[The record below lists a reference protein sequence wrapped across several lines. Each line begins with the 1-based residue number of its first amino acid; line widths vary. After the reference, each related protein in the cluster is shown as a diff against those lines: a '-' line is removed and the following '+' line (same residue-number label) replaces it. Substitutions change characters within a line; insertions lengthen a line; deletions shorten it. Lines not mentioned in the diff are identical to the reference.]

1 MNSNNDN
8 NGRTKVLALVNEQV
22 GAKKPKKGRKVSK
35 DVEDILNDA
44 KQAAFLQT
52 TKEEIKSQQL
62 SLFDFAPWPN
72 YMRALPN
79 DYARSALFTVRNKRQ
94 AREALQQKPIYHVN
108 KDVSITYT
116 GIELR
121 ADDDEIIW
129 QQVLEYSKRT
139 PIGNAITFT
148 FFELCKDVGWSING
162 RYYKKAEECLTR
174 LQASAMQF
182 FSPRIGRLESIS
194 LIDKFTVLDRGKRT
208 SRCQVKIDENMVMLF
223 AGEHYT
229 RFVWDIYRELSP
241 IARRLFDYFASH
253 KEPYPLKLESFR
265 LMCGS
270 DSTRLKKWK
279 EQTAAA
285 CNELM
290 ESGLVQDAW
299 VIKDEVR
306 CKRNN
311 RTPVP
316 ARED

>member
-1 MNSNNDN
+1 MTMSSKDN
-8 NGRTKVLALVNEQV
+8 HDGRSKVLTLVNEKIEAV
-22 GAKKPKKGRKVSK
+22 KPKKQRKVSK
-35 DVEDILNDA
+35 ELADKVNEA
-44 KQAAFLQT
+44 KQAALLKA
-52 TKEEIKSQQL
+52 TKDEIKELQL
-62 SLFDFAPWPN
+62 SLFDIAPWPN

-94 AREALQQKPIYHVN
+94 PRKALQQHPIYHIN

-139 PIGNAITFT
+139 PIGEAITFT
-148 FFELCKDVGWSING
+148 FYELCQDVGWSING
-162 RYYKKAEECLTR
+162 GYYKKAEECLTR
-174 LQASAMQF
+174 LQASAIQF
-182 FSPRIGRLESIS
+182 YSPRIGRLDSIS
-194 LIDKFTVLDRGKRT
+194 LIDKFCVLDRGKRT

-229 RFVWDIYRELSP
+229 RFIWDIYRDLSP
-241 IARRLFDYFASH
+241 TARRLFDYFASH
-253 KEPYPLKLESFR
+253 KEPYPLKLETFR

-270 DSTRLKKWK
+270 DSARLKKWK

-285 CNELM
+285 CDELIK
-290 ESGLVQDAW
+290 SGLVQEAW

-306 CKRNN
+306 CKRND
-311 RTPVP
+311 RLPSP
-316 ARED
+316 A